1 VGGWRGE
8 RLQHISLPLE
18 YITDVLGF
26 SSSFVR
32 VFFAAFL
39 PPMLIDGVGFEPHP
53 QNTLAR
59 FSLNTEP
66 PRILGFVIRDF
77 GGIRVHPETLRKST
91 GIELASYAVPGHS
104 VIADTIEDVYVRM
117 YHTVFHNHFQ
127 QLIRVLGLH
136 YSGKGWDIVRKCLR
150 EQVPTGHPLEKAW
163 LGEDVRTV
171 PGKCFMRMRM
181 AGAYRFV
188 SVSLLSFDLS

>member
-1 VGGWRGE
+1 MSGWRGE
-8 RLQHISLPLE
+8 RSHHASLSLE
-18 YITDVLGF
+18 NITNTLCL

-32 VFFAAFL
+32 IFFAAFF
-39 PPMLIDGVGFEPHP
+39 PPLLIDGVGFEAHP
-53 QNTLAR
+53 QNTLIRISSNA
-59 FSLNTEP
+59 NT

-91 GIELASYAVPGHS
+91 GIELESYAIPGHS
-104 VIADTIEDVYVRM
+104 VIANTIEDVYVRM
-117 YHTVFHNHFQ
+117 YHTVFHNHLQ

-150 EQVPTGHPLEKAW
+150 EQIPTGHPLERAW
-163 LGEDVRTV
+163 LGEETRTV
-171 PGKCFMRMRM
+171 PGKCYMRMRM

-188 SVSLLSFDLS
+188 SMPLPSFE